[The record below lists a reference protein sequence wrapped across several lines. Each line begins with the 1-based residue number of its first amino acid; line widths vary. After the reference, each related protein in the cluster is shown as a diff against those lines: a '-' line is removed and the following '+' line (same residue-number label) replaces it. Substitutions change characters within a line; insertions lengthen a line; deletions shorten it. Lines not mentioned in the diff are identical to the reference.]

1 MEVKLQEFPFFI
13 VEDFLKEMGRT
24 LQDLL
29 RIGCLFQNRQRMV
42 SIEWKANLTQDMLKM
57 KPVKTANGGIY
68 KRKSAIAMAMLA
80 VVGRAD
86 GRMVSD
92 GNQRRKNKDCNRKL
106 FQFRM

>member
-1 MEVKLQEFPFFI
+1 
-13 VEDFLKEMGRT
+13 
-24 LQDLL
+24 
-29 RIGCLFQNRQRMV
+29 
-42 SIEWKANLTQDMLKM
+42 M

>member
-1 MEVKLQEFPFFI
+1 
-13 VEDFLKEMGRT
+13 
-24 LQDLL
+24 
-29 RIGCLFQNRQRMV
+29 
-42 SIEWKANLTQDMLKM
+42 M

-92 GNQRRKNKDCNRKL
+92 GIY
-106 FQFRM
+106 